1 VSDGT
6 GEYEVSDAEHL
17 GFDRGTKINLKLKPE
32 CREFSQENE
41 IEKVIKKFS

>member
-1 VSDGT
+1 MSDGT